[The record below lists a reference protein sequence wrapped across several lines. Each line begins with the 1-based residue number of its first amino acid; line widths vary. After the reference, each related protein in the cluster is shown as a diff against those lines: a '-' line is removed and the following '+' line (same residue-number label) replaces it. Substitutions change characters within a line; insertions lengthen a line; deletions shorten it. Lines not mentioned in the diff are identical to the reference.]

1 MESSEKSPPKMH
13 QPQLN
18 EVFQGDC
25 RDVMALFPDALVDL
39 IYLDPPFLTQKQ
51 HKSTNR
57 QRSKTFAFDDL
68 WESHHEYAEFIHQ
81 RITLCHR
88 LLKKTGSIYFHCD
101 RNAIH
106 IARAILDD
114 VFGADRFRSEI
125 IWAYRRWS
133 NSKNG
138 LLASH
143 QNILYYTKSEDFT
156 FNQMFTDYSPSTN
169 VDQILQQRARDAHGK
184 SIYKRDEEGIVLSNG
199 TKNGVP
205 LGDVWDIPYL
215 NPKANERVGYPTQK
229 PILLLERIIE
239 LSTNPGDIV
248 LDPFCGSGTSLVA
261 AALSSRRFIGIDIAA
276 DACQLSRSRLESPV
290 KTESA
295 LLESGRESY
304 TNADT
309 ELLQCLAGCEFVPIQ
324 RNKGIDAIINAEQL
338 NAVVLV
344 RIQRKH
350 ETVSHAATALVRASR
365 EKNAALLILIRM
377 RTVPALFDDEE
388 VPAGV
393 HIIDSAGFAI
403 SQVIS
408 SLQRELHATKR

>member
-1 MESSEKSPPKMH
+1 MY

-57 QRSKTFAFDDL
+57 QRSKTFTFDDL

-101 RNAIH
+101 KNAIH

-184 SIYKRDEEGIVLSNG
+184 SIYRRDEKGIVISNG

-215 NPKANERVGYPTQK
+215 NPKANERTGYPTQK

-239 LSTNPGDIV
+239 LSTEPGDIV

-261 AALSSRRFIGIDIAA
+261 AALSSRRFIGIDIAS

-344 RIQRKH
+344 RIQREH
-350 ETVSHAATALVRASR
+350 ETVSQAATALVRASR
-365 EKNAALLILIRM
+365 EKNSALLIVIRM
-377 RTVPALFDDEE
+377 RTVPALFDDDE

-403 SQVIS
+403 SQVIG
-408 SLQRELHATKR
+408 SLQRELRGTKR

>member
-1 MESSEKSPPKMH
+1 MESSEKSPPKIC
-13 QPQLN
+13 QPQLD
-18 EVFQGDC
+18 EVLQGDC
-25 RDVMALFPDALVDL
+25 KDVMALLPDGSVDL
-39 IYLDPPFLTQKQ
+39 IYLDPPFLTQKR

-57 QRSKTFAFDDL
+57 ERSKTFAFDDL
-68 WESHHEYAEFIHQ
+68 WASHHEYAEFIHQ
-81 RITLCHR
+81 RVSQCHR
-88 LLKKTGSIYFHCD
+88 VLKNTGSIYFHCD

-106 IARAILDD
+106 IARAVLDD
-114 VFGADRFRSEI
+114 VFGADRLRSEI

-143 QNILYYTKSEDFT
+143 QNILYYTKGEDFT

-184 SIYKRDEEGIVLSNG
+184 SIYRRNEEGTVISNG

-239 LSTNPGDIV
+239 LSTNTGDIV

-261 AALSSRRFIGIDIAA
+261 AALSDRRFIGIDIAS

-290 KTESA
+290 KTEST

-304 TNADT
+304 VNVDAQ
-309 ELLQCLAGCEFVPIQ
+309 LLQCLSGSKYVPVQ
-324 RNKGIDAIINAEQL
+324 RNKGIDAIINAEHL
-338 NAVVLV
+338 NAVALV
-344 RIQRKH
+344 RVQRQY
-350 ETVSHAATALVRASR
+350 ETISEAANALVRASSG
-365 EKNAALLILIRM
+365 KNAALLILIRT
-377 RTVPALFDDEE
+377 RFVPTLFDDDE
-388 VPAGV
+388 VPADV
-393 HIIDSAGFAI
+393 HMIDSAGFAI
-403 SQVIS
+403 NQVIG
-408 SLQRELHATKR
+408 SLQREMHVTKR